1 MLGKLRILIV
11 DDHALVRSGLAGLLE
26 RLQDFEVVGEA
37 SDGHQALQLARELH
51 PDIVLMDVSMPGFNG
66 LDAAERIHTEAPT
79 SRVVILSMHCTEEFV
94 AQALKSGALGYLLK
108 DAAPSELETALRTVA
123 QGQVYLSPSISRQV
137 VESFLHGG
145 PAGLDLLT
153 HRQRE
158 VLQLLAEGRS
168 TRDSAALL
176 NLSTKTIETHR
187 AQLMERLDIHDVA
200 GLVRYAI
207 KHGLIAN

>member
-66 LDAAERIHTEAPT
+66 LDAAERIHNEAPT